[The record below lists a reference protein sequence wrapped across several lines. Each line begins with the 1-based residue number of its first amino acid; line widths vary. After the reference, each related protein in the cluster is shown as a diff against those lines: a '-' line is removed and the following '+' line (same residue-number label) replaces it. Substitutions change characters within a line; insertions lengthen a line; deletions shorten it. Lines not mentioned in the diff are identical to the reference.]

1 MPVAAVTPPS
11 PGWQPATVAS
21 ATAASPT
28 DRPTTPTDGWHG
40 PACTQSA
47 GHGAA
52 RRSRL
57 GLGSPRHRVTQD
69 SGGSIVFSRLGH
81 HTGPTRSFARSTIDE
96 VLDRLRIMG
105 GLPKIRTPGAQTG
118 RCARPGIKIVGALV
132 WWGGRRTVSLSKVR
146 RSIAT
151 SSIDANIGRFHHC
164 SSTSSSIATSSTS
177 SSIDESAQCA
187 QPGGA
192 CLALPCAHDHQDPI
206 GAHDRRRLA
215 TTAPALGRM
224 AAQLAEI
231 VLDVAERDLACTAQT
246 VDRPWRRCRQTRR
259 CVGPQREDRPS
270 ATPGVATV
278 RPATTPQMPCGTG
291 VVTYQ
296 LVSISLACELAQ
308 HCALLGQ
315 PENAAAGGG
324 HGVRWRRCLAIA
336 IRFGA

>member
-1 MPVAAVTPPS
+1 MSASCGCDATFAGLAACHCGKCHRS
-11 PGWQPATVAS
+11 FA
-21 ATAASPT
+21 
-28 DRPTTPTDGWHG
+28 DRPAYDAHRRLARPCLH
-40 PACTQSA
+40 PVA

-192 CLALPCAHDHQDPI
+192 CLALPCAPI
-206 GAHDRRRLA
+206 IKTRS
-215 TTAPALGRM
+215 GRT
-224 AAQLAEI
+224 I
-231 VLDVAERDLACTAQT
+231 
-246 VDRPWRRCRQTRR
+246 
-259 CVGPQREDRPS
+259 
-270 ATPGVATV
+270 
-278 RPATTPQMPCGTG
+278 
-291 VVTYQ
+291 
-296 LVSISLACELAQ
+296 
-308 HCALLGQ
+308 
-315 PENAAAGGG
+315 AAAWQRPHRQSGEWL
-324 HGVRWRRCLAIA
+324 RSWPR
-336 IRFGA
+336 